1 MTVTITRLYDD
12 YDSAARAVAE
22 LKRAGVFDSNIS
34 LVANNAEGWYSASDR
49 TGRVDRDRD
58 GIDDRAEGA
67 TAGAGIGAAAGG
79 IAGLLAGLGLL
90 AIPGLG
96 PVVAAGWLA
105 STAAVAGAGGAVG
118 GVVGALA
125 ESGTSR
131 EDAQAYAEGVRRG
144 GTLVSARVPEADAAR
159 YEAILDRSAVDMSQ
173 RSATYRGSGWRQ
185 FDPSAPAYTRE
196 QVRAE
201 RDQYRRR
208 GDELANNR
216 LSTAA
221 RPLEADE
228 TNRFISSEKV
238 DGTAAYDRS
247 GERLGSVHHLMLDK
261 YSGHVEYAVMSF
273 GGFLGIGE
281 DYTPLP
287 WQSLT
292 YDTRL
297 GGYLVDIDRNR
308 LKQAPRY
315 GRDALPD
322 WSDRGYRERIDTYWV
337 PTV

>member
-22 LKRAGVFDSNIS
+22 LKRAGVPDSDIS
-34 LVANNAEGWYSASDR
+34 LIANNAEGWYAASDR
-49 TGRVDRDRD
+49 AGRVDRDRD
-58 GIDDRAEGA
+58 GIGDRAEGA

-118 GVVGALA
+118 GVVGALL

-131 EDAQAYAEGVRRG
+131 EDAQVYAEGVRRG
-144 GTLVSARVPEADAAR
+144 GAVVSARVPEADAAR
-159 YEAILDRSAVDMSQ
+159 YEAILDRSAVAISQ
-173 RSATYRGSGWRQ
+173 RSAMYRGSGWRQ
-185 FDPSAPAYTRE
+185 FDPNAPAYTAE
-196 QVRAE
+196 QIRAE
-201 RDQYRRR
+201 REQYPRLR
-208 GDELANNR
+208 DEPANDR
-216 LSTAA
+216 LSTPAG
-221 RPLEADE
+221 PLRAEE
-228 TNRFISSEKV
+228 TDRLISSEKV

-247 GERLGSVHHLMLDK
+247 GERLGTVHHLMLDK
-261 YSGHVEYAVMSF
+261 RSGHVEYAVMSF

-287 WQSLT
+287 WRSLT
-292 YDTRL
+292 YDPRL
-297 GGYLVDIDRNR
+297 GGYRVDIDRNR
-308 LKQAPRY
+308 LEQAPRY
-315 GRDALPD
+315 ERDALPN
-322 WSDRGYRERIDTYWV
+322 WSDRAYRERIDTYWMPRV
-337 PTV
+337 

>member
-22 LKRAGVFDSNIS
+22 LKRAGVSDSDIS
-34 LVANNAEGWYSASDR
+34 LVANNAEGWYASDR
-49 TGRVDRDRD
+49 TGPVDRDRD

-105 STAAVAGAGGAVG
+105 STAAMAGAGGAVG
-118 GVVGALA
+118 GVVGALV

-131 EDAQAYAEGVRRG
+131 EDAQVYAEGVRRG
-144 GTLVSARVPEADAAR
+144 GALVSARVPEADATR
-159 YEAILDRSAVDMSQ
+159 YEAILDRWATDIRQRAV
-173 RSATYRGSGWRQ
+173 TYQGSGWRQ
-185 FDPSAPAYTRE
+185 FDPSAPAYTAE

-201 RDQYRRR
+201 RESYRRR
-208 GDELANNR
+208 GDEMA
-216 LSTAA
+216 STAA
-221 RPLEADE
+221 RPLDGDE
-228 TNRFISSEKV
+228 TNRLISSEKV

-247 GERLGSVHHLMLDK
+247 GERLGSVHHLMIGK
-261 YSGHVEYAVMSF
+261 SSGHVEYAVMSF

-287 WQSLT
+287 WRSLT

-297 GGYLVDIDRNR
+297 GGYRVDIDRNR
-308 LKQAPRY
+308 LEQAPRY
-315 GRDALPD
+315 GRDALPN
-322 WSDRGYRERIDTYWV
+322 WSDRGYRERIDTYWM
-337 PTV
+337 PTI